1 MRDNIGEAEK
11 AGVDWTNHHLAQ
23 LKRETLELRRRQE
36 KLNQLSQTG
45 DPINFFQGFQAL
57 GDPPAFTDL
66 YERPDMLMEFVTAQ
80 KDKLKNMCSKGKHEI
95 LNQSEKTVYSNVEVD
110 PNTVAACLSLSDRNR
125 QMSWSSVDQA
135 HPDHPDRFTYF
146 NQALCQK
153 GLTGSHYWEV
163 EWDGGVVELAVSYK
177 DIKRKGSGKDCCFGH
192 NNLSWKL
199 ICSASGCRFWH
210 NNIHKGNIPPV
221 HSRRVGIYLD
231 YEEGRLSYYSVSDPD
246 TLTLLH
252 QIQTTFTKPLYPG
265 FSVDLGSTLKI
276 CNI

>member
-1 MRDNIGEAEK
+1 MYISSK
-11 AGVDWTNHHLAQ
+11 FSSV
-23 LKRETLELRRRQE
+23 
-36 KLNQLSQTG
+36 SSV
-45 DPINFFQGFQAL
+45 
-57 GDPPAFTDL
+57 PAD
-66 YERPDMLMEFVTAQ
+66 
-80 KDKLKNMCSKGKHEI
+80 
-95 LNQSEKTVYSNVEVD
+95 SNVEVD

-125 QMSWSSVDQA
+125 EISWSGVDQA

-177 DIKRKGSGKDCCFGH
+177 NIKRKGSGKDCCFGH

-199 ICSASGCRFWH
+199 ICSSSGCRFWH
-210 NNIHKGNIPPV
+210 DNIHKGNIPPV
-221 HSRRVGIYLD
+221 HSRRVGIHLD
-231 YEEGRLSYYSVSDPD
+231 YEAGSLSFYNVSDPD